1 VHEPDIQPQRMS
13 SIDVLS
19 LSNIERVA
27 VLIHLAGHSDPVVAA
42 SVVDATEKVLTRTRV
57 EGDILLISCDKE
69 TLLPSGRGPEGIP
82 PS

>member
-1 VHEPDIQPQRMS
+1 MEPDIQPQRMS

-27 VLIHLAGHSDPVVAA
+27 VLIHLAGHSDGAVAA
-42 SVVDATEKVLTRTRV
+42 AVVDATEKVLTRTRV
-57 EGDILLISCDKE
+57 DSDTRPDLILCDQM
-69 TLLPSGRGPEGIP
+69 PSRRRPEGVP